1 MRYRKL
7 VTALIILASPAAF
20 SQQPGTFQGK
30 WSGPMKGQG
39 GGDNTLE
46 LTIGEAG
53 GTWHM
58 TADGNRGRANAC
70 LRRDFPVVVTPKSP
84 SEVSIEI
91 KGAQILQGCI
101 DQTGVLKLVD
111 GKAIE
116 GSLAD
121 GRTFTLTRR

>member
-1 MRYRKL
+1 
-7 VTALIILASPAAF
+7 
-20 SQQPGTFQGK
+20 
-30 WSGPMKGQG
+30 MKGKG
-39 GGDNTLE
+39 GGDNMLE

-58 TADGNRGRANAC
+58 KAEGNRGRGNAC
-70 LRRDFPVVVTPKSP
+70 FGRDFPVVVTPKSP

-101 DQTGVLKLVD
+101 DETGVLKLVD